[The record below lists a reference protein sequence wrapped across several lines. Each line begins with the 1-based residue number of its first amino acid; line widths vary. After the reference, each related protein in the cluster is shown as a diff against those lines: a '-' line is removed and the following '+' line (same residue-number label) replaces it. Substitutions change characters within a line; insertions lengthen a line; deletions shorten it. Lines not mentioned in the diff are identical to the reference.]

1 MNMMHINDFSRIK
14 ESQDGRY
21 NCWHVQWLV
30 VTDSR
35 SRHHEVGWPA
45 PFRTQKITGHF
56 SKMSATVLKWRRQMM
71 TNKLQI
77 IINWCLHR
85 IGRPNWY
92 NTITN
97 VEPMETPH

>member
-1 MNMMHINDFSRIK
+1 MISAGSKRVKMADTTVGMCSGWS
-14 ESQDGRY
+14 SQ
-21 NCWHVQWLV
+21 
-30 VTDSR
+30 
-35 SRHHEVGWPA
+35 
-45 PFRTQKITGHF
+45 TQDHDIMRWGGPLPSVPRKLLDI
-56 SKMSATVLKWRRQMM
+56 SQKCLLVLKWRRQMM